1 MEYLLVLTAMNHY
14 SQLVD
19 SSSYN
24 LSTSQQPD
32 AIIGRTQNEFHDQ
45 ERILANAI
53 ATFMATHEITQQ
65 NEMRKKK
72 KRKR

>member
-1 MEYLLVLTAMNHY
+1 MEYLLVLTAMNRY

-32 AIIGRTQNEFHDQ
+32 AIIGRMQNEFHDQ
-45 ERILANAI
+45 EQIFAI
-53 ATFMATHEITQQ
+53 H
-65 NEMRKKK
+65 
-72 KRKR
+72 KRQHSWQRME